1 MSEFQ
6 AVLLCGGS
14 GSRMTEL
21 CDGMLKCLLPIADV
35 PMFWYPLN
43 TLVCSGVKD
52 IKLFVRED
60 GRAEVSSLLATPLF
74 SFPSVTIE
82 LVPLSRD
89 QEDWG
94 TADVLRHHAAKI

>member
-43 TLVCSGVKD
+43 TLVCSGVKGL
-52 IKLFVRED
+52 LFTIA
-60 GRAEVSSLLATPLF
+60 GFAQMTIWAKNKHRAYKKE
-74 SFPSVTIE
+74 FPDYPKERKAI
-82 LVPLSRD
+82 VPFL
-89 QEDWG
+89 
-94 TADVLRHHAAKI
+94 I